1 VSIAVATDATN
12 PAIFCEKKFRDHIPK
27 LGGMRPPACEGR
39 WCGRRDSNPHNFR
52 HWNLPGLDEWNLPT
66 ASPNLGYILRQE
78 SRLAVGARQLTG
90 ICHIRSRP
98 TAPACPLMAVR
109 GAGARQYQGFSL
121 AGLGTGF
128 LELIMG
134 RPSAGLFRKPRILH
148 VGPSSSCGCL
158 VFLVSAAHHDLER
171 VVRQWSL

>member
-66 ASPNLGYILRQE
+66 ASPNLWIYSA
-78 SRLAVGARQLTG
+78 SRKPSHSGSAPTDGT
-90 ICHIRSRP
+90 CHIRSRP
-98 TAPACPLMAVR
+98 TVPACPLMAVR

-121 AGLGTGF
+121 AGLGIGF

-148 VGPSSSCGCL
+148 IGPSSSCGCL